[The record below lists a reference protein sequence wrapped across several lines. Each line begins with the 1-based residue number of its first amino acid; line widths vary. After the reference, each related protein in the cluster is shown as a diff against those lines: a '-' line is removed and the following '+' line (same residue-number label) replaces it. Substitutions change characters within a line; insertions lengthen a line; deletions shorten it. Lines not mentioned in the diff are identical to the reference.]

1 MSEDRNF
8 GLQWRLTA
16 IVMAASAIAS
26 LVTIIIYLLLKE
38 LGFEQIPAVGL
49 SLAAGFAIGLVGTI
63 SGSLLSRSVKL
74 RLWEAGRMAGRIA
87 DGDYLA
93 RLDVGQD
100 DEVGW
105 LEEQLNRM
113 AEQLEIAIGSLR
125 DLADQNRSL
134 AEEAGRGAALEER
147 MRLARD
153 LHDTVNQQLFV
164 LAMRTA
170 AVKRKL
176 EESGLD
182 VAPLIDEIGSLEELS
197 RQAHSQ
203 IRELIMQLRPVTLD
217 KEGLGAAL
225 KEYLQNSSGAE
236 GWILQHDIDA
246 GIKASG
252 VLGETLFRITQ
263 EAVNNISKHAEA
275 ERVYV
280 SLKNE
285 GSSIKLQIKDDGKGF
300 DRKKVSK
307 PTAVGLA
314 GIRERVKSV
323 GGELDILSTPGK
335 GTEILVSVPDK
346 GEGESKL

>member
-1 MSEDRNF
+1 MSEARNL
-8 GLQWRLTA
+8 GLQWRLTV
-16 IVMAASAIAS
+16 IIMAASAAAS
-26 LVTIIIYLLLKE
+26 LVAVLVYLLLRE
-38 LGFEQIPAVGL
+38 YGFEQVTSAGL
-49 SLAAGFAIGLVGTI
+49 GITAGFTVGMIGAV
-63 SGSLLSRSVKL
+63 SGSLLSRSFKL

-93 RLDVGQD
+93 RLEVGQD

-113 AEQLEIAIGSLR
+113 AEQLEIAVSALR
-125 DLADQNRSL
+125 DMAEKNRSL

-176 EESGLD
+176 EEAG
-182 VAPLIDEIGSLEELS
+182 PKGTQLIDEVGSLEELS

-203 IRELIMQLRPVTLD
+203 IRELILQLRPVTLD
-217 KEGLGAAL
+217 QEGLGAAL
-225 KEYLQNSSGAE
+225 KEYLLNCSAAE
-236 GWILQHDIDA
+236 GWGLQHDIDT

-263 EAVNNISKHAEA
+263 EAINNVSKHAKA
-275 ERVYV
+275 EQVYV
-280 SLKNE
+280 SLKKE
-285 GSSIKLQIKDDGKGF
+285 GSSIKLLIKDDGIGF
-300 DRKKVSK
+300 DKKKASK
-307 PTAVGLA
+307 PTAVGIT
-314 GIRERVKSV
+314 GIMERLKSV
-323 GGELDILSTPGK
+323 GGKLDILTAPGK
-335 GTEILVSVPDK
+335 GTEIAVSVPDES
-346 GEGESKL
+346 EGENRL

>member
-1 MSEDRNF
+1 MSEGRNF

-16 IVMAASAIAS
+16 IIMASSAAAA
-26 LVTIIIYLLLKE
+26 LVALFVYLLLKE
-38 LGFEQIPAVGL
+38 LGFEQIPAVGF
-49 SLAAGFAIGLVGTI
+49 SIAAGFAVGLVGTV

-125 DLADQNRSL
+125 DLAEQNRIL

-176 EESGLD
+176 EEAGLD
-182 VAPLIDEIGSLEELS
+182 RAPLIDEVGSLEELS

-203 IRELIMQLRPVTLD
+203 IRELILQLRPVALD

-225 KEYLQNSSGAE
+225 KEYLQNSSAAE
-236 GWILQHDIDA
+236 DWRLQYDVDT

-252 VLGETLFRITQ
+252 ALGETLFRITQ
-263 EAVNNISKHAEA
+263 EAINNISKHAKA

-280 SLKNE
+280 SLQKE
-285 GSSIKLQIKDDGKGF
+285 GSSIKLQIKDDGLGF

-307 PTAVGLA
+307 PTAVGLT
-314 GIRERVKSV
+314 GIRERVKSI

-335 GTEILVSVPDK
+335 GTQILVSVPD
-346 GEGESKL
+346 EGERENKQ